1 MNNKLILLIE
11 DEVVLANNYRQILE
25 YSGFDAF
32 VVHAAEDGLNFC
44 KNIKPD
50 LVLCD
55 IMLGDMD
62 GYSFLTHFIAMGH
75 QDVPFLFLT
84 AMSDNI
90 NLRKGMMLGADDYL
104 TKPISAKDLI
114 ESIYSRI
121 HRKSQLCHKLSEKIQ
136 YYTNAL
142 ALKDDSLRKVAFNE
156 SHKIRGPLTTIMAI
170 ITLIDSSTL
179 DEESALLFQK
189 LMPLCHELDAVI
201 HESVQY
207 IETAN
212 IA

>member
-25 YSGFDAF
+25 YSGFDVF

-44 KNIKPD
+44 KNVKPD

-62 GYSFLTHFIAMGH
+62 GYGFLAQFKAMGH
-75 QDVPFLFLT
+75 HDVPFLFLT

-90 NLRKGMMLGADDYL
+90 NLRKGMLLGADDYL
-104 TKPISAKDLI
+104 TKPISAKDLVD
-114 ESIYSRI
+114 SINSRI
-121 HRKSQLCHKLSEKIQ
+121 QRNSQLSQKLSDKIQ
-136 YYTNAL
+136 YYVNAI

-170 ITLIDSSTL
+170 VTLIDSSPL
-179 DEESALLFQK
+179 DEESTLLFQK
-189 LMPLCHELDAVI
+189 LMPLCNQLDAVI

-207 IETAN
+207 IEAAN
-212 IA
+212 L